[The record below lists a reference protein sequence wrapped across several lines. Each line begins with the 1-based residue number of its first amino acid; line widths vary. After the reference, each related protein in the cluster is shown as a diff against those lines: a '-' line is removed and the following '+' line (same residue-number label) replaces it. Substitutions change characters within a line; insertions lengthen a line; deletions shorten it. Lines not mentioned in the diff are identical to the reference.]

1 MKREVVRRIIL
12 LGILFMVG
20 LAAPVFGDEPG
31 VGILEG
37 QIINGTAGGA
47 SVAGVKINL
56 DVLRNGAAQT
66 PSVTVADSEG
76 GFIFNHLATDAA
88 YTYKVSATFQGAA
101 YESDPMTFSA
111 GTNSISANITVYNAT
126 KNDGAISVA
135 LAHTILY
142 PQVGST
148 LVKEYFLFTNSGDQT
163 YIGPVQGSAN
173 GTLLFSLPPGA
184 TEFTAT
190 IGAMDSI
197 GGNNIV
203 DTTPVL
209 PGMHEVAYSY
219 KLNRSLANLT
229 FTSKIIYNTSRFD
242 FLIQGE
248 DYSAASDQL
257 APDDLMVIS
266 NVKYTHLSGKDLRPG
281 TSLAVR
287 LSAASST
294 AGRGSL
300 WLVITG
306 AVVLIAAGIVSIY
319 FIRRKRREPV
329 FAQDNLTQRRAQLLD
344 EIAELDDRF
353 EDGSIKEEYYRKL
366 RDAKKAELS
375 ELTRKQKGV

>member
-47 SVAGVKINL
+47 SVAGVKVNL
-56 DVLRNGAAQT
+56 DVLRNGAEQT

-76 GFIFNHLATDAA
+76 SFIFAHLATDAA
-88 YTYKVSATFQGAA
+88 YSYKVSATFQGAA
-101 YESDPMTFSA
+101 YESDPVTFSA
-111 GTNSISANITVYNAT
+111 GSTSISANITVYNAT

-142 PQVGST
+142 PQDGST
-148 LVKEYFLFTNSGDQT
+148 LVKEYYLFTNSGDQT

-184 TEFTAT
+184 TEFTPT
-190 IGAMDSI
+190 IGAMDNI

-229 FTSKIIYNTSRFD
+229 FTLKIIYTTSRFD

-257 APDDLMVIS
+257 APDDAMVIS
-266 NVKYTHLSGKDLRPG
+266 NVKYTHLSGQNLRPG
-281 TSLAVR
+281 TSLAIR

-300 WLVITG
+300 WLVIIG
-306 AVVLIAAGIVSIY
+306 AVILIGAGIGSFYV
-319 FIRRKRREPV
+319 IRRNRRAPV
-329 FAQDNLTQRRAQLLD
+329 VIQDNLTQRRAQLLD